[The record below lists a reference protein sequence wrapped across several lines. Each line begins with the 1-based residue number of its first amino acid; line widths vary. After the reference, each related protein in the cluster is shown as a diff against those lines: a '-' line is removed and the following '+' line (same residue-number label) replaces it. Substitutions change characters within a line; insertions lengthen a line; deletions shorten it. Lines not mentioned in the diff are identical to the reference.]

1 MLKVYIAASMHAQ
14 LQVRQYAQELTDNNI
29 ECTSSWRDQKIINM
43 PLPLESEVRQAAMK
57 DYAIRDLDDI
67 ERSHVVV
74 VYPDV
79 PTSGGGFWLEMG
91 YCIANKKPII
101 YAGSFVNN
109 PFIFMN
115 EVRRVS
121 DWNGALQLLKNVAV
135 RLGEA
140 QKDLPDCLS
149 NLDSALMV
157 HEAIT
162 LAVLNAPVGIQM

>member
-14 LQVRQYAQELTDNNI
+14 AQVRQYAQELTDNNI
-29 ECTSSWRDQKIINM
+29 ECTSAWCDQKIINM

-67 ERSHVVV
+67 ERAHVVV

-101 YAGSFVNN
+101 YAGSIVNN

-115 EVRRVS
+115 DVRRVP
-121 DWNGALQLLKNVAV
+121 DWNNALHLLKQIAV
-135 RLGEA
+135 ILSDS
-140 QKDLPDCLS
+140 QKAIPDFLS
-149 NLDSALMV
+149 NLDSALIINESIA
-157 HEAIT
+157 H
-162 LAVLNAPVGIQM
+162 AVLNAPF